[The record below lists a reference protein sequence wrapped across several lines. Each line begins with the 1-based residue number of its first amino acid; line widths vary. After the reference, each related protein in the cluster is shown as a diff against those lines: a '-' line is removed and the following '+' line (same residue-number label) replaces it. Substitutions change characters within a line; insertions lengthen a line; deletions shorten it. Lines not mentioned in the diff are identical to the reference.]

1 MYYPKSHITPNL
13 YSNGDLTL
21 KGSLNPY
28 FGHYFSTIDGKAFT
42 GRNIGDGKNLELILP
57 SITIGDPDTEFMDR
71 RFYTSDSNIYS
82 KLKGVDRNSFLPT
95 KPTPAYPKPTQSDY
109 QTGEFTRYF
118 SKKSNESIY
127 YETSALFENNY
138 YIGFSLPWS
147 IKGDKQKVAQTNKN
161 IIELR
166 EREYSIIG
174 LGAFLKFNYLQF
186 HR

>member
-21 KGSLNPY
+21 KGSLTPY
-28 FGHYFSTIDGKAFT
+28 FGYYFSTIDKKAFT
-42 GRNIGDGKNLELILP
+42 GKFIGDGDNLELIIP
-57 SITIGDPDTEFMDR
+57 STTIGDPDTEFMDK
-71 RFYTSDSNIYS
+71 RFLTSDSNTYS
-82 KLKGVDRNSFLPT
+82 KLSGVTPNTSLPT
-95 KPTPAYPKPTQSDY
+95 KPISTYPTPSRIDY

-118 SKKSNESIY
+118 SKKSNENIY
-127 YETSALFENNY
+127 YETNALFKNTY
-138 YIGFSLPWS
+138 YICFSLPWS

-166 EREYSIIG
+166 EKEYSING

>member
-28 FGHYFSTIDGKAFT
+28 FGYYFSTIDKKAFT
-42 GRNIGDGKNLELILP
+42 GRNIGDGENLELILP
-57 SITIGDPDTEFMDR
+57 SITIGDTSDEFMDK
-71 RFYTSDSNIYS
+71 RFFTSDANTYS
-82 KLKGVDRNSFLPT
+82 KLTRININSSLPS
-95 KPTPAYPKPTQSDY
+95 KPIPTYPKPTQSDY

-118 SKKSNESIY
+118 SKKSNENIY

-174 LGAFLKFNYLQF
+174 LGAFLKFNYHQF